1 MAGYA
6 EYDAGAANAA
16 ERGRERAPP
25 GVDPGMLPPP
35 REGYFEI
42 HVQFNHGMW
51 WAMPRDLSEPLLE
64 LWRGGETQCSYVW
77 DWEGARLGSYVD
89 PEGEE
94 TSFNRY
100 VIDFA
105 AMLQRN
111 TDNNRTRAIKI
122 VQVLASG
129 PDTE

>member
-35 REGYFEI
+35 REGKFEI
-42 HVQFNHGMW
+42 HVQFNHGIW
-51 WAMPRDLSEPLLE
+51 WAMPRELSEQLLE
-64 LWRGGETQCSYVW
+64 VWRGEENQGSYVW
-77 DWEGARLGSYVD
+77 DWGGARLGSYVD
-89 PEGEE
+89 PEGEA
-94 TSFNRY
+94 TSLNRY

-105 AMLQRN
+105 AMRQRN
-111 TDNNRTRAIKI
+111 IDNDRTRAIRI
-122 VQVLASG
+122 VQEWASG
-129 PDTE
+129 ADTD

>member
-35 REGYFEI
+35 REGKFEI
-42 HVQFNHGMW
+42 HVQFNHGIW
-51 WAMPRDLSEPLLE
+51 WAMPRELSEQLLE
-64 LWRGGETQCSYVW
+64 VWRGEENQGSYVW
-77 DWEGARLGSYVD
+77 DWGGARLGSYVD
-89 PEGEE
+89 PEGEA
-94 TSFNRY
+94 TSLNRY

-105 AMLQRN
+105 AMRQRN
-111 TDNNRTRAIKI
+111 IDNDRTRAIRI
-122 VQVLASG
+122 VQVWASG
-129 PDTE
+129 ADTD

>member
-1 MAGYA
+1 MAEYA

-35 REGYFEI
+35 REGKFEI

-51 WAMPRDLSEPLLE
+51 WAMPRELSEQLLE
-64 LWRGGETQCSYVW
+64 VWRGGENQGSYVW
-77 DWEGARLGSYVD
+77 DWGGARLGSYVD
-89 PEGEE
+89 PEGEA
-94 TSFNRY
+94 TSLNRY

-105 AMLQRN
+105 AMRQRN
-111 TDNNRTRAIKI
+111 SDNNRTRAIRI
-122 VQVLASG
+122 VQVLASSA
-129 PDTE
+129 DTD